1 MKKIY
6 INPSLEVVKIA
17 ATHQMLAGSNPEDGF
32 SQSGAEKLESTI
44 SSGNMGRQGWFDD
57 GDDDE

>member
-44 SSGNMGRQGWFDD
+44 SSGNMGRRGWFDD
-57 GDDDE
+57 SDDE

>member
-6 INPSLEVVKIA
+6 INPSLEVIKIV

-32 SQSGAEKLESTI
+32 SKNSAGTLGTDIA
-44 SSGNMGRQGWFDD
+44 SGNMGRQGWFDD
-57 GDDDE
+57 ADDE